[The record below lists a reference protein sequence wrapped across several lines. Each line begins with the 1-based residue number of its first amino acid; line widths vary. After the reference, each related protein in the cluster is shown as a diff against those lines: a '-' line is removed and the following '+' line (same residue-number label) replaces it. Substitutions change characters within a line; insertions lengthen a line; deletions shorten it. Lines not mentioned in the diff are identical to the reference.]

1 MYNFR
6 MALDSTCTSAKIID
20 KLSKTWMLPGVKY
33 PRYSDIIEAL
43 SNEGYFCYAEPVET
57 FATTSRMAWCPVLV
71 YRRKG
76 GTELTKLF
84 FPKGYLSIQY
94 TDAMDDVIDWA
105 LDIILDKNPQ
115 PEYGKD

>member
-6 MALDSTCTSAKIID
+6 MTLNSTCTSADIID

-43 SNEGYFCYAEPVET
+43 SDEGYFCYAEPVET
-57 FATTSRMAWCPVLV
+57 FATASRMAWCPELV
-71 YRRKG
+71 YRKNG
-76 GTELTKLF
+76 DPELTKLC

-94 TDAMDDVIDWA
+94 TDAIEESINSA
-105 LDIILDKNPQ
+105 LDIILDKNQ
-115 PEYGKD
+115 